1 MRRRLSKLQYGVQEI
16 QRLRSVYSLSRTIA
30 GIDACIESRIPLKD
44 AASPVLFLN
53 ASTRI
58 HHLSQNAAFQLFASW
73 AVRMAGIPTLQVVC
87 NRGMLQCMLG
97 TNLSNPQARPPC
109 AQCVGVSKRIYAKD
123 SRIDLPLDR
132 SSLGFIPEL
141 RTLSLSQL
149 TEWHYHDF
157 ALGELC
163 KPSLEWAL
171 RRTDLP
177 DDPPTRSLLR
187 KYLVSAASIT
197 NTFEKLLRELEPQ
210 AVLVFNGITYPEA
223 VARSVAMRAGI
234 PVITHEVGLRP
245 FSAFFSHGHA
255 TAYPLTIPSSARLS
269 DEEDAQ
275 LDSYLEERIQGRFS
289 MAGVRFWPEIHDL
302 PPWLEDK
309 IRSYRQM
316 VPIFAN
322 VIFDTS
328 QVHANLLFEDM
339 FAWLDDSI
347 RMIDSQPD
355 TLFVIRAHPDEM
367 RPGKAS
373 RQSVAQWFEA
383 RDLYSRQNVIFIPS
397 SEYISSYELIRRAAF
412 VMVYNSSIGLEASIM
427 GSQVLCA
434 GKARYTQFPTVMFPK
449 TQSEYHVLLDQ
460 LLAGKAERDA
470 RMQQNARTFLYYQL
484 FRSSLDFSRFLRPN
498 PMLSG
503 AVVFEDFNFEELLP
517 ENAREMAILQR
528 GILDGAD
535 FLY

>member
-1 MRRRLSKLQYGVQEI
+1 MRKRLSKLQYGVQEV
-16 QRLRSVYSLSRTIA
+16 QRLRRVRSLSRKIA
-30 GIDACIESRIPLKD
+30 RVDACIESRIPQKPG
-44 AASPVLFLN
+44 ANPVLFLN

-73 AVRMAGIPTLQVVC
+73 AVRMAGVPVHQIAC

-109 AQCVGVSKRIYAKD
+109 TQCVGVSKQIYAKD
-123 SRIDLPLDR
+123 SRIDLALDR
-132 SSLGFIPEL
+132 SSLGFIPQL

-149 TEWHYHDF
+149 RKWRYADLP
-157 ALGELC
+157 LGELC
-163 KPSLEWAL
+163 IPSLQWAL

-177 DDPPTRSLLR
+177 DDSPTRSLLR
-187 KYLVSAASIT
+187 KYLVSATSIA
-197 NTFEKLLRELEPQ
+197 NTIGELLREHEPQ

-223 VARSVAMRAGI
+223 VARSVAMRTGI

-255 TAYPLTIPSSARLS
+255 TAYPLPIPSGSTLT
-269 DEEDAQ
+269 DEENETLDA
-275 LDSYLEERIQGRFS
+275 YLEERIQGRFS

-309 IRSYRQM
+309 IQVYRQM
-316 VPIFAN
+316 VPIFTN

-328 QVHANLLFEDM
+328 QVHANLLFDDM

-347 RMIDSQPD
+347 RMIDSHPE
-355 TLFVIRAHPDEM
+355 TLFVIRAHPDET

-383 RDLYSRQNVIFIPS
+383 HDLYSRQNVIFIPS

-427 GSQVLCA
+427 GNQVLCA
-434 GKARYTQFPTVMFPK
+434 GKARYTQFPTVMFPE

-460 LLAGKAERDA
+460 LLAGKVERDA
-470 RMQQNARTFLYYQL
+470 RLQQNARTFLYYQL

-498 PMLSG
+498 PMLPGS
-503 AVVFEDFNFEELLP
+503 VLFEDFNFEDLLP
-517 ENAREMAILQR
+517 ENAREMAILQS